1 MDRRLFRLLRIG
13 ARFSTEGKL
22 EYVSHME
29 QHGHGGDRRTAGEL
43 WGRPAEDFLDFSA
56 NINPLGPP
64 WELIGALQA
73 ALMEKGPSVLTEYP
87 DPECRTLRRMLAEF
101 HQVPEEGVI
110 VGNGGAELIGL
121 VNEAVQ
127 PRRVGVIHP
136 SFAEYEK
143 TSRKRRQEVRALPVR
158 ADEDF
163 QPQEGKMLEL
173 IRNVDLFFL
182 GQPNNP
188 CGTLLSADLLE
199 EAAHQAACHG
209 TVLAVDEAF
218 LDFVVEGENRSLI
231 RQIEK
236 YPTTVVI
243 RSMTKFY
250 ALPGLRLGYAVG
262 HPEWIRRMGKG
273 QTPWSVNSLAQ
284 LAGEV
289 ALGCSTFRTKT
300 HRWLQREQK
309 YVVEQLKRIQGV
321 EALWGEVNFLL
332 IRLRKNGITA
342 AQLQES
348 LGQSGV
354 MIRDASTFAGL
365 DSRYIRVAVR
375 SRAENRQLVTVLKR
389 VLESGGDDKG

>member
-1 MDRRLFRLLRIG
+1 
-13 ARFSTEGKL
+13 
-22 EYVSHME
+22 ME
-29 QHGHGGDRRTAGEL
+29 QHGHGGDRWTAGEL
-43 WGRPAEDFLDFSA
+43 WGRPAKDFLDFSA

-64 WELIGALQA
+64 RELVGALQA
-73 ALMEKGPSVLTEYP
+73 ALMEKGPSILTEYP

-101 HQVPEEGVI
+101 HQVSEEGVI
-110 VGNGGAELIGL
+110 IGNGGAELIDL
-121 VNEAVQ
+121 INEAVQ
-127 PRRVGVIHP
+127 PRQVGLIHP

-143 TSRKRRQEVRALPVR
+143 TARKRRQELRALPVR
-158 ADEDF
+158 ADEHF
-163 QPQEGKMLEL
+163 QPQEGKLMDL
-173 IRNVDLFFL
+173 IRSVDLFYL

-188 CGTLLSADLLE
+188 CGTLLSEDLLG
-199 EAAHQAACHG
+199 EAARQAARHK
-209 TVLAVDEAF
+209 TVLVVDEAF
-218 LDFVVEGENRSLI
+218 LDFVVGGENRSLI

-250 ALPGLRLGYAVG
+250 ALPGLRLGYGVG
-262 HPEWIRRMGKG
+262 HPEWIRRMGKR

-289 ALGCSTFRTKT
+289 ALSCSTFHIETY
-300 HRWLQREQK
+300 RWLQRERK
-309 YVVEQLKRIQGV
+309 YLAEQLNGMEGI
-321 EALWGEVNFLL
+321 EAWWGEVNFLL
-332 IRLRKNGITA
+332 VRLRKNGITA

-354 MIRDASTFAGL
+354 MIRDASTFSGL

-375 SRAENRQLVTVLKR
+375 SREENRQLVTVLKR